1 MHNTV
6 PLALVIVLAFAVLG
20 IHMSIISINGIRL
33 SIKNH
38 EDWRTTSILMLVML
52 VSIALSIIGMHD
64 LLFAY
69 GTGGCI
75 MGIITAII
83 SAASSIPTI
92 KSVNKY
98 YASNASTVNA

>member
-1 MHNTV
+1 MHNTI
-6 PLALVIVLAFAVLG
+6 PLALAIVLAFAVFG

-38 EDWRTTSILMLVML
+38 EDWRTIGIIMLVML

-64 LLFAY
+64 LLLAY
-69 GTGGCI
+69 GTGVCI

-98 YASNASTVNA
+98 YASKYNA